1 MVYFVALGVL
11 VLVIWGIAKAAS
23 GDRYSKMSEEEFE
36 AEAKRASPIGAAV
49 AEFQKTIDPSHRVEY
64 QQEQELRVEAD
75 GAEAGDGPKAGR
87 TTGHRGTDST
97 EKS

>member
-1 MVYFVALGVL
+1 MVYLLALGVL

-36 AEAKRASPIGAAV
+36 AEAKRGSPIGAAV

-75 GAEAGDGPKAGR
+75 GAEAGNGPEARR
-87 TTGHRGTDST
+87 TTGHRGAESK